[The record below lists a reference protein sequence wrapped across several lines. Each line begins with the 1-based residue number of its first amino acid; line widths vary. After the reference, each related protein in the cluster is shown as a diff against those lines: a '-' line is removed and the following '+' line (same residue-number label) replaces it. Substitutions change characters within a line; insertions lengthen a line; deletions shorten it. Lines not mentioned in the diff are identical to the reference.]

1 MQFTPKL
8 LLAISLQ
15 YPQQSQPIARNAKSI
30 DFFDFVTL
38 LMVCSTIVLLTATCN
53 YLSKVIR
60 PPIKSSETDK
70 LPCRSCQYFN
80 SNYHLKCAVRPTD
93 VMTDRAL
100 ECRDYETIDS
110 RLTNT

>member
-8 LLAISLQ
+8 LAVSLQ
-15 YPQQSQPIARNAKSI
+15 SQQQSQPIARDAKSLN
-30 DFFDFVTL
+30 FFDLMTL

-60 PPIKSSETDK
+60 PSIKSSETDK

-93 VMTDRAL
+93 VMTDRASD
-100 ECRDYETIDS
+100 CRDYETIDS